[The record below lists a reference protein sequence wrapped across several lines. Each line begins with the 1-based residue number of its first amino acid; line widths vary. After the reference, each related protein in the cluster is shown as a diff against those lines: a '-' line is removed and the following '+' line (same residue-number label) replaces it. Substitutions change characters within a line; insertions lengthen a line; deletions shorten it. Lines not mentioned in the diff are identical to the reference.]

1 VQGAAQLYFR
11 WLVLTLQRSMG
22 TPARE
27 LLPAVV
33 QYTKE
38 AAADRTAIESFA
50 ERAKKEKELAT
61 SKLHGT
67 RKDKGGDDDRTQKVH
82 DQIMGRGLPGSAPVK
97 AMRME
102 DLIKVEQWEMSP
114 GNVDGIFSNIVLPEL
129 RAQRDPRVFEY
140 WDMKIKKEA
149 DLMKDKPAFD
159 QEKFN
164 KERKADA
171 ALEPRPGILPPRST
185 QPRRCGDVRGHS
197 RESAASFAERVDQR
211 TGGAA

>member
-1 VQGAAQLYFR
+1 
-11 WLVLTLQRSMG
+11 
-22 TPARE
+22 
-27 LLPAVV
+27 V

-67 RKDKGGDDDRTQKVH
+67 RKDKGGDDDRTQRLH

-114 GNVDGIFSNIVLPEL
+114 GNVDGIFSTIVLPEL
-129 RAQRDPRVFEY
+129 RAQKDPRVFEY
-140 WDMKIKKEA
+140 WDMKIRKET
-149 DLMKDKPAFD
+149 DLMKDKPAYD

-164 KERKADA
+164 KERRPALLWSRAQEYFLLGQRNRGVAEMFAVIKANPQHPSLNEWIN
-171 ALEPRPGILPPRST
+171 ALEAQLSPPAPVTPPPAATGT
-185 QPRRCGDVRGHS
+185 Q
-197 RESAASFAERVDQR
+197 
-211 TGGAA
+211 